1 MRQNV
6 LRPLP
11 FCPRQMFLENR
22 VGSLEVGK
30 DADVA
35 VWDRNMYAIAP
46 AALKDLR
53 CELTMIAGRVV
64 FRSGL

>member
-1 MRQNV
+1 
-6 LRPLP
+6 
-11 FCPRQMFLENR
+11 

-46 AALKDLR
+46 AALKDLQ
-53 CELTMIAGRVV
+53 CQLTMIAGRIV
-64 FRSGL
+64 FRR